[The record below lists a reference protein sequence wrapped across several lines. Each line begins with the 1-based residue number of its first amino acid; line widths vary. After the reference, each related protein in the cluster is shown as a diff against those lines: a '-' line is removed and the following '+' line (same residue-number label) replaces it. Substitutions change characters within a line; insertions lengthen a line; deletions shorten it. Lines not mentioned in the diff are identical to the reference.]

1 MSKQDV
7 KNFFEKYV
15 FDWMFSDIQREID
28 LARSNKRA
36 GNFLCALGLLCY
48 TEFMGGIVLGSFR
61 IRPLQRSFDAFL
73 DLMGADYKT
82 FNQTVDV
89 YHVFRCGL
97 AHEYFVKHN
106 CDIAMLRNDET
117 LGIGKKPTGEYYFVI
132 ERYFEDFSNAC
143 RQLYMQKMASPNPS
157 LPNW

>member
-15 FDWMFSDIQREID
+15 FGWMYSDIQREID
-28 LARSNKRA
+28 LARSDGGA

-61 IRPLQRSFDAFL
+61 IRPLKDRFDAFL
-73 DLMGADYKT
+73 ELMGDDYKIL
-82 FNQTVDV
+82 NQTVNV
-89 YHVFRCGL
+89 YNVFRCGL

-106 CDIAMLRNDET
+106 CEIAMLKNDET
-117 LGIGKKPTGEYYFVI
+117 LGIGKKPTGEFYFVV

-143 RQLYMQKMASPNPS
+143 KQLYMQKMTSQNPA